1 MSHFIYPDAAYDRKV
16 DILSANIEQSATYL
30 HQMRNIPYDTAYKFV
45 HDRVY
50 GLNGQEQILKDR
62 RVYALVRGKNGDR
75 EKKVIPFRE
84 YHSKIIDKK
93 IILSPSL
100 TGYLSPDVK
109 ESLLAVF
116 AQGNMDRRGTL
127 KKLKFKYKMAKD
139 TPRANYYDG
148 LQESVKILNN
158 SLSGAHANDST
169 PLANK
174 SSHPTLTSTCR
185 TSSSYANAN
194 NEMLLAG
201 NRHFWCPAV
210 VTACMINASI
220 YTDFEALESA
230 VRKYKLYLPTPDDVV
245 KCIRRSS
252 RYYFRGD
259 KYMTHFREHAE
270 RMTGLQRAAFVY
282 TGDMYHLKEY
292 NPEVVRSFLLGLS
305 TPATLPVSNTEEL
318 IKQHKGDVLTL
329 AMMLL
334 SDRIQ
339 GIQLEDLETKDAD
352 LYGILGGTIQ
362 NISDTI
368 EDFQILIKGVFR
380 PTTLPTSIA
389 ILPTIIREVVMTSD
403 TDSTIFTNQHWA
415 DWMTGSEDFS
425 IEGYRTAYA
434 TTFLASQTVRHKLG
448 LMSANLGI
456 VKRHMH
462 RISMKNEY
470 FFPVYSL
477 TPVAKHYYAL
487 RSIQEGNVL
496 PELELEIKG
505 VHLRDSSAPPVVTKK
520 LHKYIRWILECIM
533 DNKRFTSQEILAPV
547 VDLELDIVTS
557 MEKGETRY
565 MRSVQIKDSNSY
577 ADEEEASLYKNHL
590 FWNEVFG
597 PTYGEAPP
605 FPYNA
610 TKVSVELPNRTR
622 LREWANGIQDEEL
635 ANRFRTW
642 LLKSGKTSMETFYVP
657 EPVIEAR
664 GIPAPLRSA
673 MHYRKAAMGI
683 TRPFYLV
690 MASLGLYC
698 DDDKHRRMIS
708 DTFRTFNNTA
718 A

>member
-16 DILSANIEQSATYL
+16 DILSASIEQSATYL
-30 HQMRNIPYDTAYKFV
+30 HQLRNIPYETAHRFV

-50 GLNGQEQILKDR
+50 GLNGQQQLLKER
-62 RVYALVRGKNGDR
+62 RVCALVRGKNGDR
-75 EKKVIPFRE
+75 EKKDIPFRE
-84 YHSKIIDKK
+84 YHAKILEKK

-139 TPRANYYDG
+139 AARANYYDG

-210 VTACMINASI
+210 VTACMINASV
-220 YTDFEALESA
+220 YTDFDALHA
-230 VRKYKLYLPTPDDVV
+230 AIDKYNLYLPTPDDVV
-245 KCIRRSS
+245 ACIRRSS

-259 KYMTHFREHAE
+259 KYMDHFREHAD
-270 RMTGLQRAAFVY
+270 RMTGVQRAAFVY
-282 TGDMYHLKEY
+282 IGDMYHLKEH
-292 NPEVVRSFLLGLS
+292 NPQVVRDFLSALS
-305 TPATLPVSNTEEL
+305 TPAAIPVNNTEAL
-318 IKQHKGDVLTL
+318 IKEHKGDALTL

-339 GIQLEDLETKDAD
+339 GIQLEDLETKNPE
-352 LYGILGGTIQ
+352 LYGLLGGTIQ
-362 NISDTI
+362 NIANTI
-368 EDFQILIKGVFR
+368 DDFQTLIKGVFR

-403 TDSTIFTNQHWA
+403 TDSTIFTNQYWA

-505 VHLRDSSAPPVVTKK
+505 VHLRDSSAPPIVTKK
-520 LHKYIRWILECIM
+520 LHKYIRWILEGIM
-533 DNKRFTSQEILAPV
+533 DNKRFSSQEILTPV
-547 VDLELDIVTS
+547 VELEQDIVTS

-565 MRSVQIKDSNSY
+565 MRAVQIKDSSSY
-577 ADEEEASLYKNHL
+577 ADEEEANLYKNHL

-597 PTYGEAPP
+597 PSYGEAPP
-605 FPYNA
+605 LPYYA

-622 LREWANGIQDEEL
+622 LREWVEDLQDKDL
-635 ANRFRTW
+635 ADRFRKW
-642 LLKSGKTSMETFYVP
+642 LVKSGKTSIETFYVP
-657 EPVIEAR
+657 QTVIEAR
-664 GIPAPLRSA
+664 GVPTPMCDA

-698 DDDKHRRMIS
+698 EDDKYRRMIS
-708 DTFRTFNNTA
+708 DTFRTYGHA